1 MSVLNKIPTWF
12 KVTVIVL
19 LIWNLMGVLNFVM
32 QWTMTEADIL
42 ALPENQQIF
51 YTEFSL
57 LSKIAFAMGVF
68 GGSLGCI
75 ALLAKKKIAMKLFW
89 ISFIG
94 IVLQMNHNL
103 GLANGGEMQ
112 STIIGMS
119 SLLIVLTLLSIYLT
133 KKAISKAW
141 ID

>member
-32 QWTMTEADIL
+32 QWTMTEVDIL

-119 SLLIVLTLLSIYLT
+119 SLLIVLTLLSIYLPKT
-133 KKAISKAW
+133 RIK
-141 ID
+141 

>member
-1 MSVLNKIPTWF
+1 MTTQQTPTWF
-12 KVTVIVL
+12 KVSVIVL
-19 LIWNLMGVLNFVM
+19 LIWNLMGVFNFVM
-32 QWTMTEADIL
+32 QWAMTEADIL

-51 YTEFSL
+51 YAEFTI

-75 ALLAKKKIAMKLFW
+75 ALLAKKKIAMSLFW

-103 GLANGGEMQ
+103 GLADGGEMQ
-112 STIIGMS
+112 NYVLGMS

-133 KKAISKAW
+133 KKAISKGW
-141 ID
+141 IG